1 MSIQLFIV
9 CVYIALLFGI
19 SFYVKRRADKG
30 SAEYLFA
37 GRKLGTALIAVN
49 ITGLAVGAAST
60 VGVAENAFRVG
71 MAAGWYNAAWSA
83 GAIVMGLVAAGKL
96 RAMKIST
103 IPEFFEK
110 YYDTKGRVISAVGL
124 VIIMS
129 VITALQYL
137 AGGAILAALL
147 PDIFSFKAGMMV
159 SAVVFIGITL
169 IGGLWSSGLSN
180 IVSVILIYVGILYSC
195 IAAVGN
201 AGGID
206 AIAAQLPTNM
216 DWLDPLAG
224 IPMAVIIGWFIVMI
238 TQAITAQGP
247 VQIACGAR
255 DAKTARKGFI
265 LGGILIFPIGF
276 LCALLGIVAKVSFP
290 DITATMALPKVV
302 MSLNPVASG
311 TTLAALWAADVSTAC
326 TILLGAGT
334 LFSQDIY
341 KRFINPGVSDDK
353 FVTVNRITI
362 FAVGLVTLWFAFNA
376 AGILKTMI
384 AGLSMTTALTCV
396 FLFTVFAPGLCR
408 RSSAFYTT
416 LVGLLGLVVWEFVP
430 ALHVLQHVIYFEW
443 LICIVTFLLV
453 AVIDKTPIKVPE
465 LVEEEA

>member
-1 MSIQLFIV
+1 MIIV
-9 CVYIALLFGI
+9 VLYIAMLFAI
-19 SFYVKRRADKG
+19 SFYVKSRADKG

-37 GRKLGTALIAVN
+37 GRKLGPVLIAVN

-60 VGVAENAFRVG
+60 VGVAENAYKVG

-83 GAIVMGLVAAGKL
+83 GAIIMGLVAAGKL
-96 RAMKIST
+96 RAMKVST

-137 AGGAILAALL
+137 AGGAILASLL
-147 PDIFSFKAGMMV
+147 PEYFDFHGGMIV

-180 IVSVILIYVGILYSC
+180 IVSVVLIYVGILYSC
-195 IAAVGN
+195 VAAVN
-201 AGGID
+201 HTGGIE
-206 AIAAQLPTNM
+206 AIKAQLPVGL
-216 DWLDPLAG
+216 DWFD
-224 IPMAVIIGWFIVMI
+224 WFIVMI

-255 DAKTARKGFI
+255 DAKTARNGFI
-265 LGGILIFPIGF
+265 LGGLLIFPVGF
-276 LCALLGIVAKVSFP
+276 LCALLGIIGKVQFP
-290 DITATMALPKVV
+290 DISATLALPKVV
-302 MSLNPVASG
+302 MALDPIASG

-326 TILLGAGT
+326 TILLGAG
-334 LFSQDIY
+334 
-341 KRFINPGVSDDK
+341 NPSVSDDH
-353 FVTVNRITI
+353 FVKINRLTI
-362 FAVGLVTLWFAFNA
+362 LAVGIITLWFAFNA
-376 AGILKTMI
+376 AGILKTMV

-408 RSSAFYTT
+408 RSSAFWTT
-416 LVGLLGLVVWEFVP
+416 LAGLIGIVVWEFVP
-430 ALHVLQHVIYFEW
+430 VLHVLQHVIYFEW
-443 LICIVTFLLV
+443 LLCIAVFLLV
-453 AVIDKTPIKVPE
+453 AVFDKTPIKQPE
-465 LVEEEA
+465 MAEED